1 MRFALPLLWLLA
13 VPVLIAVA
21 AGWRWSRQR
30 SSGVPLAGLSLVTGD
45 LPATWRSRVR
55 RALPALRLA
64 ALVVLVAAL
73 ARPQTVATSERVTSE
88 GIDIVLALDISGS
101 MLAED
106 FQPDNRLAVAK
117 RVMGDFIRGR
127 KADRIGLVVFAGA
140 SYTQC
145 PLTLD
150 YPVIEAL
157 LEQVR
162 FGLIDDGT
170 AIGMAIANGVN
181 RLTDSKAKSRI
192 LVLLTD
198 GENNA
203 GPIDPKTAAELAKAR
218 GIRIYTIGV
227 GREGVARIPVADPMF
242 GQRYRQVETHIDEE
256 SLQEIAQVTGGR
268 YFRADD
274 PKALAG
280 IFSTIDSLEKTEVE
294 VKHYHRYGE
303 LFPWVAGAGLVL
315 LLGETLLR
323 AGPLAGV
330 P

>member
-1 MRFALPLLWLLA
+1 MRFALPLLFLLA
-13 VPVLIAVA
+13 LPALAAVV
-21 AGWRWSRQR
+21 AGWRGSRRR
-30 SSGVPLAGLSLVTGD
+30 SSGVPLAGLSLVAAE
-45 LPATWRSRVR
+45 LSPSWRSRAR
-55 RALPALRLA
+55 RALPVLRLA

-127 KADRIGLVVFAGA
+127 QADRIGLVVFAGA

-150 YPVIEAL
+150 YRVVEAL

-162 FGLIDDGT
+162 FGLVEDGT

-181 RLTDSKAKSRI
+181 RLTDSRAKSRI

-203 GPIDPKTAAELAKAR
+203 GPIDPKTAADLAKAR
-218 GIRIYTIGV
+218 GIRVYTIGV
-227 GREGVARIPVADPMF
+227 GREGVSRIPIGNAVF
-242 GQRYRQVETHIDEE
+242 GTRYRQVETHIDEE
-256 SLQEIAQVTGGR
+256 TLREIADTTGGR

-274 PKALAG
+274 PEALAS
-280 IFSTIDSLEKTEVE
+280 IFTTIDALEKTEVE

-303 LFPWVAGAGLVL
+303 LFPWAAGVALLL
-315 LLGETLLR
+315 LLGETALR

>member
-1 MRFALPLLWLLA
+1 MRFALPFLWLLA
-13 VPVLIAVA
+13 LPALAAVA
-21 AGWRWSRQR
+21 VGWRWSRQR
-30 SSGVPLAGLSLVTGD
+30 SGGVPLAGLSLVSGD
-45 LPATWRSRVR
+45 LPVTWRSRAR
-55 RALPALRLA
+55 RALPLLRLT

-157 LEQVR
+157 LKQVR

-203 GPIDPKTAAELAKAR
+203 GPIDPKTAAELAKASPTR
-218 GIRIYTIGV
+218 CSASAT
-227 GREGVARIPVADPMF
+227 ARWRP
-242 GQRYRQVETHIDEE
+242 T
-256 SLQEIAQVTGGR
+256 
-268 YFRADD
+268 
-274 PKALAG
+274 
-280 IFSTIDSLEKTEVE
+280 STRRPCRRSP
-294 VKHYHRYGE
+294 R
-303 LFPWVAGAGLVL
+303 
-315 LLGETLLR
+315 
-323 AGPLAGV
+323 
-330 P
+330 